1 MANKK
6 GRRRRFGSVR
16 QLPSGRHQARY
27 RGPDRLMR
35 SAPATFDTETD
46 ANVWLTVTEAQIIRG
61 DWIDPDA
68 GRVPLGEYSATLIAE
83 RPLAPTTVARYE
95 AALRGQIEPWIGR
108 LDLVDVTPAR
118 LRRWRRDLLDA
129 APVHLRSPRHIG
141 CCGR

>member
-68 GRVPLGEYSATLIAE
+68 GRVPLGEYSATWIAE
-83 RPLAPTTVARYE
+83 RRWLPPPWHATRRRY
-95 AALRGQIEPWIGR
+95 AGRSSRGSVGSIWW
-108 LDLVDVTPAR
+108 T
-118 LRRWRRDLLDA
+118 
-129 APVHLRSPRHIG
+129 
-141 CCGR
+141 